1 MGTVSFSSRTAQLPL
16 PEPVAHPS
24 DIALEHPSDLLSSA
38 LKTVQECLEGEYK
51 MSDKLKAAAMI
62 FDLSGIQPKRLEE
75 SSSTDVISSD
85 KVAAYCYQE
94 LISIIGCSN
103 SSQKER
109 VAALKQLSFIL
120 GLGRDF
126 NTLLIALRDFGL
138 NIVQD
143 REGQFVMIDERA
155 NPSKLQP

>member
-1 MGTVSFSSRTAQLPL
+1 MGTVPFSQKTAQLPL
-16 PEPVAHPS
+16 SEPVAPS
-24 DIALEHPSDLLSSA
+24 TGIAPEHPSDLVNAA
-38 LKTVQECLEGEYK
+38 LRTVQECLEGEYR
-51 MSDKLKAAAMI
+51 MADKLKAAAMI

-75 SSSTDVISSD
+75 SYPTDVISSG
-85 KVAAYCYQE
+85 KLAAYCYQE

-143 REGQFVMIDERA
+143 QEGQFVMIDERVKD
-155 NPSKLQP
+155 NSE